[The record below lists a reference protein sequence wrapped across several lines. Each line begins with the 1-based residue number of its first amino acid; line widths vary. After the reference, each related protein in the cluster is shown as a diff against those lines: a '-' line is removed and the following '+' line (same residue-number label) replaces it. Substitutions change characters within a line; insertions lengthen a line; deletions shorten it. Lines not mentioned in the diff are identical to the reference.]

1 MKQKLLFLLIP
12 FCSFFL
18 TSSSFS
24 QGVWEQIDI
33 PYSGNIKSL
42 TASPDGTLFASS
54 QLNVFR
60 STDDGENWEPLIL
73 PGGHTELAVNQ
84 DGDVFVIDNDE
95 IFRSLNNGDTWEIVN
110 SGGPPGLTTIAIS
123 SDGTIAAGNINWEFG
138 PLIYVSL
145 DNGETWETK
154 LTEGYT
160 EQMNL
165 YFNHQSQLFMANS
178 NYLVRSDDLGT
189 TWSEPLIWTGFYFN
203 MAMAFDS
210 NDEIYLAN
218 DYETGI
224 FHSTDNGETWER
236 VFNAGARAI
245 DVNSNDQVFAGDL
258 DLFMSPD
265 HGDTWNSFY
274 ELKVAS
280 VSSICIDFENT
291 IFVATSNG
299 IFRSFD
305 NGQSWD
311 LSYKGL
317 FEPIV
322 TDIETYNQDVYLTR
336 NGILF
341 HSSDLGNTWEEV
353 LLPLRNNYISSIEIR
368 PNGEIYVYGYYTSFD
383 TYGTILKSSDNGQTW
398 TVLVSRITSDIAF
411 GMGDD
416 IFILSDS
423 LIHRSTDNGIN
434 WQILNQDLSCMNPS
448 EIAITNTGVIFVNST
463 MCQEDIFVST
473 DNGNTWIET
482 GNESMDEVVKLEVD
496 AQGNVY
502 ALTENSEIYTSG
514 DNGGNWTL
522 IETDPQITINT
533 IEVDYQD
540 NLLIGTE
547 NGVYA
552 SYDDGYTW
560 TQNSEGIEDSDV
572 TTLHV
577 GITGYAF
584 MGTSNGKL
592 FRQDYNVKT
601 IDQIRNNLTIYPNPA
616 HEKFTLIY
624 PWYQAGTVD
633 KVNIYN
639 VYGKLV
645 KTVPFD
651 NVNLEVDISGLEAG
665 VYMVSIN
672 EGLSKKLII
681 Q

>member
-1 MKQKLLFLLIP
+1 MKQKLLTLLIL
-12 FCSFFL
+12 FFTFL
-18 TSSSFS
+18 YASTSFS
-24 QGVWEQIDI
+24 QGVWEQMDI
-33 PYSGNIKSL
+33 PYSGIIRSL
-42 TASPDGTLFASS
+42 VASPNGTIFAAS
-54 QLNVFR
+54 QTNLFR
-60 STDDGENWEPLIL
+60 STDDGENWEVLAF
-73 PGGHTELAVNQ
+73 PGTHFKVAVNP
-84 DGDVFVIDNDE
+84 DGDVFAIDNDE
-95 IFRSLNNGDTWEIVN
+95 IFRSPDNGDTWEVVF
-110 SGGPPGLTTIAIS
+110 SGGPPGFSTITIS
-123 SDGTIAAGNINWEFG
+123 PEGIIAVGNINWEFG
-138 PLIYVSL
+138 PLIYIST

-154 LTEGYT
+154 LEEGYT

-165 YFNHQSQLFMANS
+165 FFNGQGQLFMANS

-189 TWSEPLIWTGFYFN
+189 TWSEPLMWTGFYFN
-203 MAMAFDS
+203 MIMAFDS

-245 DVNSNDQVFAGDL
+245 AVNSNDQVFAGDL

-265 HGDTWNSFY
+265 HGDTWNSIH
-274 ELKVAS
+274 ELNVLT

-291 IFVATSNG
+291 IYAATSNG

-305 NGQSWD
+305 NGQNWE

-317 FEPIV
+317 FEPLV

-336 NGILF
+336 NGKLF
-341 HSSDLGNTWEEV
+341 HSSDLGINWEEV
-353 LLPLRNNYISSIEIR
+353 LLPLRNNYMSSIEIR

-423 LIHRSTDNGIN
+423 LIHRSMDNGIN
-434 WQILNQDLSCMNPS
+434 WQILNQDLSCLNPS
-448 EIAITNTGVIFVNST
+448 EIAITNSGVIFVNSSL
-463 MCQEDIFVST
+463 CEDAVYVST
-473 DNGNTWIET
+473 DNGNTWTEAGYGSMNNVENIEVNSQ
-482 GNESMDEVVKLEVD
+482 GD
-496 AQGNVY
+496 AY
-502 ALTENSEIYTSG
+502 ILTEASEIFTSS
-514 DNGGNWTL
+514 DNGENWTQ
-522 IETDPQITINT
+522 IEIGHQVNT
-533 IEVDYQD
+533 IELDYLD
-540 NLLIGTE
+540 NLLVGTD

-552 SYDDGYTW
+552 SYDNGATW

-572 TTLHV
+572 TSLHV
-577 GITGYAF
+577 GIMGYAF
-584 MGTSNGKL
+584 VGTSNGQL

-601 IDQIRNNLTIYPNPA
+601 NNQIRNNLTIYPNPA
-616 HEKFTLIY
+616 REKFTLVY
-624 PWYQAGTVD
+624 PWFQAGTVD
-633 KVNIYN
+633 KVNIFN

-651 NVNLEVDISGLEAG
+651 NINLEVDISGLEAG
-665 VYMVSIN
+665 VYMVTIN